1 MIIFRRALGLVRQ
14 YVRPFLLINLAYFGL
29 VGGGMAYGAW
39 EPEYRDAIRT
49 NLKQQVPNALPGVFE
64 AYQGSHVAQAI
75 GLTFMVNLCAGSFL
89 TITLPS
95 LIVPFGGLLSGS
107 VRAFTWGIVF
117 SPSLSAFN
125 GAVLAYGL
133 LVGLLIFLEGEGY
146 VLAMLGSYIQGKS
159 FLFPQS
165 AGANTRWKGYKS
177 GATRTLQLYALVA
190 GTLAVAAV
198 YEAVMVIHIMPL
210 LK

>member
-1 MIIFRRALGLVRQ
+1 MIVFRRALGLVRQ

-39 EPEYRDAIRT
+39 EPEYRDAIKT

-64 AYQGSHVAQAI
+64 AYQGGHVAQAI

-117 SPSLSAFN
+117 SPSLSTFN
-125 GAVLAYGL
+125 GAALAYGL

-146 VLAMLGSYIQGKS
+146 VLAMLGSYIQGKA

-165 AGANTRWKGYKS
+165 AGANTRWQGYKS
-177 GATRTLQLYALVA
+177 GATWSLQLYALVA
-190 GTLAVAAV
+190 GMLAVAAV
-198 YEAVMVIHIMPL
+198 YEAMLVMHIMPL